1 MIITKSPFRI
11 SFAGGGS
18 DMASFYRREYGAVLS
33 SSIDKFVY
41 IAVHRYFEKGF
52 LLKYSRTETVRE
64 IGEIQHSLIRE
75 CLGICDCQEDLE
87 ITSFADIPSSGS
99 GLGSSSAFCVG
110 LINNLMANQR
120 RLAGKELLASQACE
134 VEIGRLGEPIGK
146 QDQYA
151 SAYGGLNHIRFNPDD
166 SVQVTPVILSK
177 DERLRLNGSLLMFYT
192 GITRKASSV
201 LVEQNK
207 NLQSSEES
215 YERMRMIR
223 DGADRLAEELGKGNL
238 DEIGKEMHRGW
249 LLKREMAKAI
259 SSPEI
264 DGMYDRAIQA
274 GAIGGKLLGAGG
286 GGFLLFYC
294 PPEKQQAI
302 REALPDLRE
311 IPLELEQQG
320 SRIIYVED

>member
-18 DMASFYRREYGAVLS
+18 DMASFYRREHGAVLS

-75 CLGICDCQEDLE
+75 CLGICDCKEDLE

-110 LINNLMANQR
+110 LINNLMANQHQ
-120 RLAGKELLASQACE
+120 LAGKELLASQACE

-166 SVQVTPVILSK
+166 SVQVTPVILTK
-177 DERLRLNGSLLMFYT
+177 DERMRLNGSLLMFYT

-201 LVEQNK
+201 LSEQNR
-207 NLQSSEES
+207 NLQSSEKS

-249 LLKREMAKAI
+249 LLKKEMAKAI

-294 PPEKQQAI
+294 LPEKQQAL